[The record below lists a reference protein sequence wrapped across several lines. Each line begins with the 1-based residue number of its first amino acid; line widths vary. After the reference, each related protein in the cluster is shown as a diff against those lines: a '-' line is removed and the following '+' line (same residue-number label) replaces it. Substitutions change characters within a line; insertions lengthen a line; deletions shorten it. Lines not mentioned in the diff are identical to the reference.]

1 MTYLPKATCNKLIC
15 CKTGLKLG
23 GFNSFCSNFAE
34 QVARFTEMKWV
45 EIPVNLH
52 LTHLFVLTSLLDLTS
67 WVSPIEGRGARDTK
81 GACSS
86 SYKNKTTKNIY
97 QLKTTTTTTTTT
109 ECIQCESRKLQPRIW
124 PPSPPK
130 NKNQTKQSNESH
142 SELYT
147 CRKYISFLP
156 LLFVW

>member
-1 MTYLPKATCNKLIC
+1 MLLVLQSEVTYLSKATCDKLIC

-86 SYKNKTTKNIY
+86 SYK
-97 QLKTTTTTTTTT
+97 
-109 ECIQCESRKLQPRIW
+109 
-124 PPSPPK
+124 
-130 NKNQTKQSNESH
+130 KQNH
-142 SELYT
+142 K
-147 CRKYISFLP
+147 KYISIKNNNNNNNNRMYTMRVKKVAAPNMASLP
-156 LLFVW
+156 PKKQKPNETVK

>member
-86 SYKNKTTKNIY
+86 SYKKQNHKKNLSI
-97 QLKTTTTTTTTT
+97 
-109 ECIQCESRKLQPRIW
+109 
-124 PPSPPK
+124 K
-130 NKNQTKQSNESH
+130 NNNNNNNNNNNRM
-142 SELYT
+142 YT
-147 CRKYISFLP
+147 MRVKKVAAPNMASLP
-156 LLFVW
+156 LKKQKPNETVK